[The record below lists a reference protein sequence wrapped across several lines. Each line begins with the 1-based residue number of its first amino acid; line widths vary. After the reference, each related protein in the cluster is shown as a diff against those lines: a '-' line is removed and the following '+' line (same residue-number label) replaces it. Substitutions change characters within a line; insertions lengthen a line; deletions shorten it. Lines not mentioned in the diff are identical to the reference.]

1 MLIMGTKLLS
11 DDRYKND
18 EKLWSI
24 SQNNHNPNWLYI
36 SDHPYIILIID
47 SSGSGNNNVLL
58 YLNKISTTR
67 CW

>member
-11 DDRYKND
+11 DKRYKND

-36 SDHPYIILIID
+36 SDHPYRILIID
-47 SSGSGNNNVLL
+47 SSGSDNNNVL
-58 YLNKISTTR
+58 
-67 CW
+67 